1 VAGVN
6 VLKMEYQ
13 QQIQLLI
20 KLGWSDR
27 RISRDL
33 DLHRK
38 TVSRYRKEFQS
49 VPDVPTDVSSCQSEN
64 VPQVPTDS
72 GHVLPSTKSP
82 LLEPLRE
89 IIWKKHTSGLTA
101 QRIYQ
106 DLVDETGFN
115 GGYDSI
121 KRYVHKLRGSSTKRL
136 FFNLPIGPGEEAQV
150 DFGKGPPVLV
160 DGKYKSTWLFKMTLS
175 FSGHSYEELVFKQDI
190 ETFLLCHEHA
200 FASFGGVPAIIKL
213 DNLKSGVLK
222 ASLYE
227 PILNVHYKSFSEHWG
242 FIANP
247 CPPRKPE
254 HKGRVE
260 RDVGYTKSNALKNRK
275 FTSLENGNLF
285 LKHWNKKWA
294 RTRIHGSKKCQVWKL
309 FCDFEQAALKSLAEK
324 RFAMFKVGK
333 RKVDPYGNIEISGN
347 LYPMPA
353 EYIDQYV
360 QVHYNSIDIKV
371 FDNQYIITTFKTV
384 NGKGILAT
392 TDAYPVS
399 RHTQLLEEMEGRVC
413 SKAMQIGSNCHK
425 LVCQILSVP
434 NDPMALR
441 RCRGIVHGLPA
452 KYPSK
457 TVDEACKLALERR
470 RYNYGFVNSVCES
483 KKIMPTEPIPTLT
496 QEHELIR
503 SMHEYQTILEE
514 RAV

>member
-1 VAGVN
+1 
-6 VLKMEYQ
+6 MEYQ
-13 QQIQLLI
+13 QQIQSLI

-27 RISRDL
+27 RICRETGI
-33 DLHRK
+33 HRK
-38 TVSRYRKEFQS
+38 TVSRYRENFQS
-49 VPDVPTDVSSCQSEN
+49 VPDVPTDVSIGQFEN

-72 GHVLPSTKSP
+72 GHILPTTKSV
-82 LLEPLRE
+82 LLEPVRDV
-89 IIWKKHTSGLTA
+89 IWKKHTSGLTA

-106 DLVDETGFN
+106 DLVEEAGYT

-121 KRYVHKLRGSSTKRL
+121 KRYVHKLHGSSSKRL
-136 FFNLPIGPGEEAQV
+136 FVNLPIKPGEEAQV
-150 DFGKGPPVLV
+150 DFGKGVSVLD
-160 DGKYKSTWLFKMTLS
+160 DGKYRLTWLFKMTLS

-200 FASFGGVPAIIKL
+200 FASFGGVPSIIKL

-227 PILNVHYKSFSEHWG
+227 PTINVHYSSFAEHWG
-242 FIANP
+242 FVANP
-247 CPPRKPE
+247 CPPFKPE
-254 HKGRVE
+254 QKGRVE
-260 RDVGYTKSNALKNRK
+260 RDVGYTKSNALKNRT
-275 FTSLENGNLF
+275 FTTLENGNLY
-285 LKHWNKKWA
+285 LKHWNKQWA

-309 FCDFEQAALKSLAEK
+309 FCDFEQAALKPLAEK

-333 RKVDPYGNIEISGN
+333 RKVDPYGNIEIMGN
-347 LYPMPA
+347 MYPMPA
-353 EYIDQYV
+353 QYLDQYV
-360 QVHYNSIDIKV
+360 QVHFNSIDIKV
-371 FDNQYIITTFKTV
+371 YDNQYLITMFKTEH
-384 NGKGILAT
+384 GKGRLAK

-413 SKAMQIGSNCHK
+413 SKAMQIGTNCHK
-425 LVCQILSVP
+425 LVYHILSVQ

-441 RCRGIVHGLPA
+441 RCRGIVHSLSA

-483 KKIMPTEPIPTLT
+483 KKIIPTEPIPPLT

-503 SMHEYQTILEE
+503 SIHEYQTILEE
-514 RAV
+514 RSV